1 MFTLTK
7 DGNLCKDGKETKPEM
22 TVRDFMEAFNVPEE
36 AIRVSEDGD
45 VKSYKVKDTFYDIP
59 CEYDFGFCENEIVD
73 IELSISTEPFLE
85 KCDDVSRIQDVQ
97 REECL
102 KLIEKDIKYK
112 KKETDGKM
120 TVFYSAKD
128 SDIIFLQ
135 EVMQPELSITI
146 EYM

>member
-22 TVRDFMEAFNVPEE
+22 TVREFMEAFNVPEE
-36 AIRVSEDGD
+36 AFDVSKDGN
-45 VKSYKVKDTFYDIP
+45 VKTYNVKDVFYDIP
-59 CEYDFGFCENEIVD
+59 SELEFSFVEDEILD
-73 IELSISTEPFLE
+73 IELTISTEPFLE
-85 KCDDVSRIQDVQ
+85 KCDDIANIQDFQ

-102 KLIEKDIKYK
+102 KLIENNIKFK
-112 KKETDGKM
+112 EKETGGKRHVVY
-120 TVFYSAKD
+120 TTKD
-128 SDIIFLQ
+128 SVIGLLQ

>member
-22 TVRDFMEAFNVPEE
+22 TVREFMEAFNVPEE

-45 VKSYKVKDTFYDIP
+45 VKSYKVQDTFYEVP
-59 CEYDFGFCENEIVD
+59 CEYDFGFYENEILD
-73 IELSISTEPFLE
+73 IELTISTEPFLE
-85 KCDDVSRIQDVQ
+85 KCDDIANIQDFQ

-102 KLIEKDIKYK
+102 KLIENNIKFK
-112 KKETDGKM
+112 EKETGGKRHVVY
-120 TVFYSAKD
+120 TTKD
-128 SDIIFLQ
+128 SVIGLLQ